1 MKGLILIGFSLVS
14 AGAVANQDSVTVE
27 GGFGRFHIK
36 QAESFATTP
45 GILTSTNGDISAG
58 YLEVGTSMR
67 LNSFLDVYGTFG
79 GSGRQNINK
88 SMVLLEDSEKQYLT
102 SYFTEIEG
110 KQLYLSTGLDIHTSQ
125 QDTGLSAGARIGYS
139 MFQQSFSV
147 QQALTSST
155 DPALKDQENI
165 LQTLNESQ
173 LKFVP
178 VYGVYLQYQFNK
190 NDSVRLAVNTV
201 TIDLDTKELSLKN
214 PLNVNIEQEILMG
227 GLLFT
232 HRY

>member
-1 MKGLILIGFSLVS
+1 
-14 AGAVANQDSVTVE
+14 
-27 GGFGRFHIK
+27 
-36 QAESFATTP
+36 
-45 GILTSTNGDISAG
+45 
-58 YLEVGTSMR
+58 
-67 LNSFLDVYGTFG
+67 
-79 GSGRQNINK
+79 
-88 SMVLLEDSEKQYLT
+88 
-102 SYFTEIEG
+102 
-110 KQLYLSTGLDIHTSQ
+110 
-125 QDTGLSAGARIGYS
+125 

-155 DPALKDQENI
+155 DPALKDQQNI

-201 TIDLDTKELSLKN
+201 TIDLDTEELSLKN